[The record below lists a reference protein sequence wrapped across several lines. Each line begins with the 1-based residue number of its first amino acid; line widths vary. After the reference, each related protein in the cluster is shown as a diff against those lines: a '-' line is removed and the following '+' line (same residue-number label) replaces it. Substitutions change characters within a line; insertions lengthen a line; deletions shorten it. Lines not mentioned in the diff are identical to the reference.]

1 LYSYRK
7 NEIMNERVITAIDIG
22 SSKIATIVGIETKD
36 SDELRIIG
44 FNSTPSRGIK
54 KGLIVDIDK
63 VAGAIEESLERAERM
78 AGQKINHAF
87 VSVGGPHIASLN
99 SRGVVAVANTQG
111 EITQEDV
118 NRVVEAARAISLSS
132 TKQIIEVTPR
142 DFIVDGQ
149 EGIRNPIGMSGV
161 RLEVDTHIITASQIN
176 LKNIERCI
184 EDLGVQND
192 GFLFAGLASAESVLT
207 DTEKELGVA
216 CVDIGGGKTDIALY
230 VDGALSYSS
239 SLPIGAR
246 HITND
251 IAVGTRVSLD
261 SAEKIKLFLSKH
273 LKSADR
279 QKKNVEQL
287 PLNELHIQESLDN
300 LSVKTIVDGII
311 GPRLEELFK
320 LVGDEIM
327 KSTYFEQIPSG
338 LVVTGGGALTI
349 GVSEM
354 GKKVIGLP
362 VRVGIPVGVTGLI
375 DEILDPQFA
384 ATVGLILYGQ
394 RQANKVKESSFGDFG
409 SMFKGVSVKGQT
421 DKLKNFFKQFIP

>member
-1 LYSYRK
+1 
-7 NEIMNERVITAIDIG
+7 MNERVITAIDIG
-22 SSKIATIVGIETKD
+22 SSKIATIVGIEAKD
-36 SDELRIIG
+36 VDELRIIG

-78 AGQKINHAF
+78 AGQKINHAY

-111 EITQEDV
+111 EITEEDV
-118 NRVVEAARAISLSS
+118 SRVVEAARAISLSS

-251 IAVGTRVSLD
+251 IAVGTRVSLN

-273 LKSADR
+273 LKSSES
-279 QKKNVEQL
+279 QKKNTDKL
-287 PLNELHIQESLDN
+287 PLHELNIEESLDTV
-300 LSVKTIVDGII
+300 SVKTIVDGII

-338 LVVTGGGALTI
+338 LVVTGGGALTV
-349 GVSEM
+349 GVVEM

-362 VRVGIPVGVTGLI
+362 VRVGIPGGVTGLI

-384 ATVGLILYGQ
+384 ATVGLILHGQ
-394 RQANKVKESSFGDFG
+394 KQANKTKNASFGDFG
-409 SMFKGVSVKGQT
+409 SLFKGISVNGQMG
-421 DKLKNFFKQFIP
+421 KLKNFFKQFIP